1 MELLSKQQYF
11 ASGDSVGGYQI
22 IVEENLKFSS
32 DVTSK
37 DSDEDQM
44 VEYQGILKYVYYIV

>member
-1 MELLSKQQYF
+1 M
-11 ASGDSVGGYQI
+11 
-22 IVEENLKFSS
+22 IVEENLKYHNSS

-44 VEYQGILKYVYYIV
+44 VEYQGILKYVYMILYSVINFGTIVTYL